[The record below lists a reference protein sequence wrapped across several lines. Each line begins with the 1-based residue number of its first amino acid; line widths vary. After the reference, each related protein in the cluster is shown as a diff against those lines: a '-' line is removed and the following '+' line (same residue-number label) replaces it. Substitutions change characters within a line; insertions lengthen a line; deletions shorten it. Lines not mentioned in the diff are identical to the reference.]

1 MPTYEYQALTPEGKV
16 ARGVVTADTP
26 RDARDKLRA
35 QKIYPT
41 SLDEVKAK
49 IKKGF
54 LGLSLLGKI
63 FKRRR
68 ESEIITLTRHLAT
81 LLSAGVALADALRII
96 IEQIE
101 HEDLEKV
108 FRDIHEQVT
117 AGVPLADALA
127 QHSFYFN
134 DLYVNMIRSGEASGS
149 LDLTLRR
156 LSEYMNKAYRL
167 KSKITTAT
175 TYPVI
180 VIFIGVM
187 VVVFL
192 LTFIVPQIISVLR
205 EQKVALPTPTLILL
219 YLSDFFRYFWWLILA
234 VILAG
239 GIAATFF
246 LQTAKGKS
254 FRDRFLLKLPLI
266 GDLFKKSAISRFAM
280 TLATLLKSG
289 LPVVESLRIV
299 SRAAGNTVLARE
311 LEAASDS
318 IINGS
323 DISVSLK
330 GSKIFPVAI
339 GHMIAVGEKSGQ
351 LEDVLE
357 RIAVDYDEEIEIS
370 AQRLVAFIEP
380 AMIVCLAV
388 VVTFI
393 VLSIIIPI
401 IEMSDIIQ

>member
-205 EQKVALPTPTLILL
+205 EQKVTLPTPTLILL

>member
-26 RDARDKLRA
+26 RDARDKLRT
-35 QKIYPT
+35 QNIYPT

-54 LGLSLLGKI
+54 LGLSLLGKV

-68 ESEIITLTRHLAT
+68 EFEIITLTRHLAT
-81 LLSAGVALADALRII
+81 LLSSGVALADALRII

-101 HEDLEKV
+101 HEDLEKI

-205 EQKVALPTPTLILL
+205 EQKVTLPTPTLILL

-330 GSKIFPVAI
+330 DSKIFPVAI

>member
-1 MPTYEYQALTPEGKV
+1 MGKV
-16 ARGVVTADTP
+16 
-26 RDARDKLRA
+26 
-35 QKIYPT
+35 
-41 SLDEVKAK
+41 
-49 IKKGF
+49 
-54 LGLSLLGKI
+54 

-68 ESEIITLTRHLAT
+68 EFEIITLTRHLAT
-81 LLSAGVALADALRII
+81 LLSSGVALADALRII

-101 HEDLEKV
+101 HEDLEKI

-205 EQKVALPTPTLILL
+205 EQKVTLPTPTLILL

-330 GSKIFPVAI
+330 DSKIFPVAI

>member
-26 RDARDKLRA
+26 RDARDKLRT

-54 LGLSLLGKI
+54 LGLSLLGKV

-81 LLSAGVALADALRII
+81 LLSSGVALADALRII

-205 EQKVALPTPTLILL
+205 EQKVTLPTPTLILL